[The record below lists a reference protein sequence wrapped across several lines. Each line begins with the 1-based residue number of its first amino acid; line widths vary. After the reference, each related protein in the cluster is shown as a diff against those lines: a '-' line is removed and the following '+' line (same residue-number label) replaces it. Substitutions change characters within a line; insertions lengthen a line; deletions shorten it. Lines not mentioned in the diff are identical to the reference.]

1 MKIGKMDH
9 TRCMYPNKK
18 KFQSMNLQVSMLLSV
33 TRQGHLLGTKLTETE
48 TWELSSLKFSIQYKT
63 LKGKYD
69 LGIHPWYHEKSQI
82 YVNDFCVSSLSI
94 I

>member
-1 MKIGKMDH
+1 
-9 TRCMYPNKK
+9 
-18 KFQSMNLQVSMLLSV
+18 MNLQVSMLLSV

-69 LGIHPWYHEKSQI
+69 LGIHPWYHEKRQI